1 MRSDCNGRGL
11 KDAKNPLDHYGVKRY
26 SVAMSWKAHNL
37 SLAVLILSCAL
48 SAETP
53 AEAARQFT
61 TSHQPKLT
69 QEFSEFLSIPNVAAD
84 SGNLKRNADLLVEA
98 LKKRGVESRLLSIP
112 GAPSVV
118 YGQITVP
125 GARHTIVFYA
135 HYDGQPVTPSE
146 WDGAPFAPVIRTV
159 DGEQR
164 IYARSAGDDKAAIF
178 AQLTALDALHEANIP
193 LRANIRFV
201 WEGEEEAGSPHLE
214 QILDANRE
222 LIRGDVWL
230 ICDGPVDQSGKQ
242 TVVFG
247 ARGDAHLEVTVYGPH
262 HGLHSGHYGN
272 WAPNP
277 AMMLAQLLAGM
288 KDGDGHVLVPHFY
301 DGIMPLSAV
310 EKDALARAPVN
321 DQMLMNSFWLGH
333 VDGGGKHLLELINEP
348 SLNINGFAS
357 GQVGARATNVIPPM
371 AIADL
376 DLRLVVGIDW
386 REQQQRVTDYIRS
399 RGFFVVE
406 TEPAR
411 EILAQHSRVA
421 LVKRDQA
428 GYNAV
433 RTPMDLPIAQEVIR
447 AVESARGPVV
457 WLPTMGGSV
466 PLGAMERAAQT
477 HTITVPIANY
487 DDNQHAANE
496 NLRLQNLWDGVETM
510 ASLLE
515 MD

>member
-1 MRSDCNGRGL
+1 MKSRLGASCFLLVWLAG
-11 KDAKNPLDHYGVKRY
+11 
-26 SVAMSWKAHNL
+26 AMA
-37 SLAVLILSCAL
+37 AQTP
-48 SAETP
+48 SAQTP
-53 AEAARQFT
+53 AEAARRYMTAHKPQ
-61 TSHQPKLT
+61 LIR
-69 QEFSEFLSIPNVAAD
+69 EFSDLLSMPNVAAD
-84 SGNLKRNADLLVEA
+84 PANLKRNADVLVNM
-98 LKKRGVESRLLSIP
+98 LQKRGVESRLLSIP
-112 GAPSVV
+112 GAPSIV
-118 YGQITVP
+118 YGQIVAP
-125 GARHTIVFYA
+125 RAKRTIVFYA

-146 WDGAPFAPVIRTV
+146 WQGAPFTPVIREL

-178 AQLTALDALHEANIP
+178 AQLTALDALREAKIP
-193 LRANIRFV
+193 LHANVRFV

-222 LIRGDVWL
+222 LIHGDVWL
-230 ICDGPVDQSGKQ
+230 ICDGPVDQSGSQ

-288 KDGDGHVLVPHFY
+288 KDDQGRVLVPRFY
-301 DGIMPLSAV
+301 DGIAPLSAS
-310 EKDALARAPVN
+310 EKEALARAPVN

-333 VDGGGKHLLELINEP
+333 TDGGGVHLLELINQP

-357 GQVGARATNVIPPM
+357 GQIGARATNVIPPT
-371 AIADL
+371 ATADL

-386 REQQQRVTDYIRS
+386 REQQERVIDYIRS
-399 RGFFVVE
+399 RGYFVVE
-406 TEPAR
+406 SEPTR
-411 EILAQHSRVA
+411 EILLQHPKVA
-421 LVKRDQA
+421 LVKRDQT

-433 RTPMDLPIAQEVIR
+433 RTPMDLPIAKEVIR
-447 AVESARGPVV
+447 AVAGARGEIVL
-457 WLPTMGGSV
+457 LPTMGGSV

-496 NLRLQNLWDGVETM
+496 NLRLQNFWDGVETM
-510 ASLLE
+510 AALLE
-515 MD
+515 ME